1 MLSRV
6 EVWTDCEASH
16 VYDYMELIG
25 LTYVGQGQRREWRK
39 FLPRFLRRK
48 VCKYSQP

>member
-1 MLSRV
+1 MNPS
-6 EVWTDCEASH
+6 EIYGYTQ
-16 VYDYMELIG
+16 LIG
-25 LTYVGQGQRREWRK
+25 LRYVGQGKRREWRK